1 MGKPQFTL
9 PLYTCSRFEKNM
21 NKYLKRFHDKYP
33 DLDKFKCPSK
43 KPKDWEESGIPG
55 IRPPMEE

>member
-1 MGKPQFTL
+1 
-9 PLYTCSRFEKNM
+9 M
-21 NKYLKRFHDKYP
+21 NKYLKRFHGKYP
-33 DLDKFKCPSK
+33 DLDKFKCPSQ